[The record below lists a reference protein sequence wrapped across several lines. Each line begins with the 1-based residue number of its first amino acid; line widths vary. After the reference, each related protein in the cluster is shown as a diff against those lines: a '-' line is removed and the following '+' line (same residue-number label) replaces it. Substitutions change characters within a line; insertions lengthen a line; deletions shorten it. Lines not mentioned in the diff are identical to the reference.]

1 MATEQELLAEAS
13 SRMQKSIESL
23 ARDLNTVRTGRA
35 SPVLVESL
43 IVDYYGAPTP
53 LNQLASIS
61 VAEARTLTITPWD
74 KQALQEVE
82 KSILKSDLGLVPN
95 NDGTVIRINIPALTE
110 ERRRELVRVVSSK
123 IEDGH
128 VAVRN
133 IRRDGISGIRQ
144 LEKNNE
150 ISKDDSRRSQD
161 NLQQITDNFVAQMDD
176 IGQAKETE
184 VMEV

>member
-1 MATEQELLAEAS
+1 MATEQELLTEAS

-144 LEKNNE
+144 LEKNNK

>member
-1 MATEQELLAEAS
+1 MATEQELLTETS
-13 SRMQKSIESL
+13 SRMQKSIEAL
-23 ARDLNTVRTGRA
+23 ARDLSTVRTGRA

-53 LNQLASIS
+53 LNQLASIT

-95 NDGTVIRINIPALTE
+95 NDGTMIRINIPALTE
-110 ERRRELVRVVSSK
+110 ERRRKLVRLVSSK

-144 LEKNNE
+144 LEKDNE

-161 NLQQITDNFVAQMDD
+161 SLQQITDNFVAQMDD
-176 IGQAKETE
+176 IGQAKEAE